1 MKCDSARI
9 LAVFLVLLP
18 SLAMAAEQTMG
29 RLFFTPEQRT
39 RMDVARQQERNIR
52 FDVEQQDDAPPPA
65 NIILNGVITR
75 SDGKT
80 TLWVNNRIQS
90 EASQGASVG
99 KGGEVRIITP
109 ETGRSVPL
117 KVGQSIDLNSGR
129 VEEAYRR
136 TPLQPQPDKKETPPP
151 SSPDKPSS
159 APAKS
164 PSRNW
169 DAQEAPEPADAPV
182 ALPSPAR

>member
-29 RLFFTPEQRT
+29 RLFFTPEQRA

-117 KVGQSIDLNSGR
+117 KVGQSIDMSSGK
-129 VEEAYRR
+129 VEESYRR
-136 TPLQPQPDKKETPPP
+136 PPP
-151 SSPDKPSS
+151 AP
-159 APAKS
+159 APAKETS
-164 PSRNW
+164 PTATLPGTAKSPAPLSRK
-169 DAQEAPEPADAPV
+169 DETLDTPADVQGEIP
-182 ALPSPAR
+182 PPR